1 MGGSPYPPGPR
12 SPRSIPSGGVAV
24 TTGYQPDPGASTAR
38 PPSEV
43 RERLLV
49 VDDDQDVRDSLR
61 RALGYAGYSVTT
73 AANGAEALAAV
84 AQAPVDLIILDVL
97 MPMLNGLDTCRAL
110 RGRGDATPVLVL
122 TARDAIDDR
131 VAGLEAGADDYLV
144 KPFALRELLARVNA
158 LLRRARPPRDL
169 LGYADLTLDL
179 TSRTVTRATAP
190 VTLTKIEFSLLELL
204 VRNAEQVLSYEVIT
218 DRVWGYGEAPA
229 SNALQVFVALL
240 RRKLEADGLPR
251 LVHNVRGVGYVL
263 RAGG

>member
-1 MGGSPYPPGPR
+1 M
-12 SPRSIPSGGVAV
+12 
-24 TTGYQPDPGASTAR
+24 
-38 PPSEV
+38 
-43 RERLLV
+43 
-49 VDDDQDVRDSLR
+49 DDDRDVRDSLR
-61 RALGYAGYSVTT
+61 RALGYAGYAVAT
-73 AANGAEALAAV
+73 AANGAEALSAIAH
-84 AQAPVDLIILDVL
+84 APVDLVILDVL
-97 MPMLNGLDTCRAL
+97 MPMLNGLDTCRVL

-158 LLRRARPPRDL
+158 LLRRTKPARDL
-169 LGYADLTLDL
+169 LGYADLTLDV
-179 TSRTVTRATAP
+179 TSHSAARGGTPLA
-190 VTLTKIEFSLLELL
+190 LTKIEFALLELL
-204 VRNAEQVLSYEVIT
+204 ARNAEQVLSYDVIT

-263 RAGG
+263 RAGA